1 MTTRGIGI
9 VLAAVCAVGMLPTA
23 TFAQAARSPGTGPS
37 LVLAPVFAEAAVGLR
52 NVTYREAT
60 GELTEATLVYPSNRS
75 GLAPAVLFVHW
86 YGPESTNSNRTQFLP
101 DALSLAR
108 RGVVSLLI
116 DTPWSEASWFVRR
129 DPARDVETVTG
140 AVGRLQRAI
149 EVLAAIENVDRR
161 RLAYVGH
168 DFGAMFGAAAAAT
181 SGRISQFVFVAGTGR
196 LAEWFALGRRLDPA
210 QREQL
215 AATLAPHDPLTHI
228 ARAATG
234 RTLLQF
240 GLKDNY
246 VPRAMADAIVAA
258 VPGEKEAK
266 FYDVDH
272 AMDSNAMTDR
282 VTWLM
287 DGFEATAGRP

>member
-1 MTTRGIGI
+1 MSSRRIG
-9 VLAAVCAVGMLPTA
+9 VGLAAVCVLAAWPAGG
-23 TFAQAARSPGTGPS
+23 FAQAATGPTPALS
-37 LVLAPVFAEAAVGLR
+37 DASVGLR
-52 NVTYREAT
+52 NVTYREVT
-60 GELTEATLVYPSNRS
+60 GEVTEATLVYPSTRS
-75 GLAPAVLFVHW
+75 GRAPAVLFVHW

-116 DTPWSEASWFVRR
+116 DTPWSDASWFVRR
-129 DPARDVETVTG
+129 DPSRDVATVEG
-140 AVGRLQRAI
+140 AIGRLRRAI
-149 EVLAAIENVDRR
+149 DVVASLEGVDRA

-168 DFGAMFGAAAAAT
+168 DFGAMFGAAAAAAT
-181 SGRISQFVFVAGTGR
+181 GRIGQFVFVAGTGR

-210 QREQL
+210 QRAQL
-215 AATLAPHDPLTHI
+215 AATLAPHDPLAHI

-240 GLKDNY
+240 GLRDAY
-246 VPRAMADAIVAA
+246 VPREMADAIVAA
-258 VPGEKEAK
+258 VPGAKTVK

-282 VTWLM
+282 VAWLVT
-287 DGFEATAGRP
+287 GFEETAARP